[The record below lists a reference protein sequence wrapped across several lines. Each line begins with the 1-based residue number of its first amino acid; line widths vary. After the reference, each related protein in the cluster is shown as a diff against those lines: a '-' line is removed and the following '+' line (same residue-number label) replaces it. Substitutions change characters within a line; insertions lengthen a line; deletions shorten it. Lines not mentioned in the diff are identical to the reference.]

1 MNDFNVHFSKT
12 TSVKKLCSK
21 VHRNWTR
28 GAYFKTEGEEK
39 LLKHMAMEM
48 MFGDF
53 YIAERI
59 FGAILS
65 LETDLVFMVTCFS
78 CEPLGENG
86 REYR

>member
-1 MNDFNVHFSKT
+1 
-12 TSVKKLCSK
+12 
-21 VHRNWTR
+21 
-28 GAYFKTEGEEK
+28 
-39 LLKHMAMEM
+39 MAMEM

-53 YIAERI
+53 YIAEII

-78 CEPLGENG
+78 CELLGENG

>member
-1 MNDFNVHFSKT
+1 MIFTKQKDF
-12 TSVKKLCSK
+12 
-21 VHRNWTR
+21 
-28 GAYFKTEGEEK
+28 
-39 LLKHMAMEM
+39 
-48 MFGDF
+48 
-53 YIAERI
+53 